1 MKKLKKI
8 NFNKVIRIAV
18 GSTLSFFVC
27 HLFGIQN
34 SASAAVI
41 TLLSI
46 QDTKKDTLS
55 DVVKRFF
62 SYLFSIIIAFLLFNT
77 IGYNEIAF
85 LIFMFI
91 LVIAA
96 YKLDWLNTL
105 SSSTVVTTHFLL
117 AKTFA
122 PEFVADEIFLV
133 AVGTTSAVL
142 LNLMFIDTSD
152 EIRRDMEYIEAD
164 LKSFLRKM
172 RRFLLGEDALP
183 DKQWLDFINTHLED
197 GLEKSLEYRK
207 NVFDDSDYYYDYMIM
222 RSNQME
228 TLLRIYD
235 NLAALRNDFPLKSE
249 IAEIFRRITDN
260 VSKRENFVYNRPLI
274 LGVIS
279 KYKKLTLPSDM
290 TEMINMAALLDVLH
304 EFLYYSDL
312 KKNFAEQLTPK
323 QRERYYKEGQ
333 K

>member
-1 MKKLKKI
+1 MKKI
-8 NFNKVIRIAV
+8 NLNKVIRIAV

-62 SYLFSIIIAFLLFNT
+62 SYLFSIIVAYLLFNT

-91 LVIAA
+91 LILTA
-96 YKLDWLNTL
+96 YKLNWLNTL

-122 PEFVADEIFLV
+122 PAFVADEIFLV

-142 LNLMFIDTSD
+142 LNIMFFDTSD
-152 EIRRDMEYIEAD
+152 ELRRDMSYIEGD
-164 LKSFLRKM
+164 IKSFLRKM
-172 RRFLLGEDALP
+172 RRFLLGEDKLP
-183 DKQWLDFINTHLED
+183 DKEWLDFINSHLED
-197 GLEKSLEYRK
+197 GLKKSLEYRK
-207 NVFDDSDYYYDYMIM
+207 NVFDDSDYYHDYMTM
-222 RSNQME
+222 RKEQME
-228 TLLRIYD
+228 TLLRIYN
-235 NLAALRNDFPLKSE
+235 NLAALRDDFPLKTD
-249 IAEIFRRITDN
+249 IAEIFHRITDN
-260 VSKRENFVYNRPLI
+260 VSKRENFVYNQPLI
-274 LGVIS
+274 SSVIS
-279 KYKKLTLPSDM
+279 KYKKLKLPNDM
-290 TEMINMAALLDVLH
+290 TEMINMAALLDVLN
-304 EFLYYSDL
+304 ELLYFSDL
-312 KKNFAEQLTPK
+312 KNNFADKLTPR

-333 K
+333 E